1 MAMGCG
7 RELMVIHLWESG
19 ITQKQMVLE
28 FISILM
34 AIDMK
39 VLGKW
44 A

>member
-1 MAMGCG
+1 MVMGCG
-7 RELMVIHLWESG
+7 KEQMVIHLWESG

-39 VLGKW
+39 ALGKW